1 MRSSTASQPRMNS
14 GGGATTKKDET
25 IGKRVFHQK
34 FGYGKV
40 IGADGP
46 KLEIFFEKT
55 GTKTVMKDFVIAA

>member
-1 MRSSTASQPRMNS
+1 MTAGSSSA
-14 GGGATTKKDET
+14 AAKDEAV
-25 IGKRVFHQK
+25 GKRVFHQK

-55 GTKTVMKDFVIAA
+55 GTKTVMKDFVTAA